1 MKKEQ
6 YNVAVVGATGAVGEQ
21 MREVDRATIEA
32 GTPETALME
41 RAGRRVAAIIKREFH
56 PLKKQRVV
64 ASPRTTEGG
73 DFSEKPKTRVTDEDK
88 SEDDEATD
96 EQEE

>member
-1 MKKEQ
+1 MSRHNKVNPGTYTQ
-6 YNVAVVGATGAVGEQ
+6 AARVTPDDAA
-21 MREVDRATIEA
+21 RE
-32 GTPETALME
+32 
-41 RAGRRVAAIIKREFH
+41 
-56 PLKKQRVV
+56 LKKQRVV